1 MVDLE
6 RCGYW
11 RGGRG
16 HCVLGLVARCRTRR
30 SNWHRSRWNEGTRE
44 VWTTGI
50 KTPLFQEPFS
60 K

>member
-16 HCVLGLVARCRTRR
+16 HCVLGLLCSRLHARK
-30 SNWHRSRWNEGTRE
+30 
-44 VWTTGI
+44 I
-50 KTPLFQEPFS
+50 KALLPLECGLLGGVDDE
-60 K
+60 